1 MRPKFI
7 YTIFFCLAMFA
18 CNTSSEIETKETW
31 KQEILKSEQQ
41 FADMVKEQGIQKAF
55 VKFAAE
61 DAVLM
66 RSDSLIIGKN
76 NIEKFYENQ
85 MSKGLSWSPDFIDV
99 SDSGDL
105 GYTYGH
111 YTFTYADSLGSKNE
125 ATGVFHT
132 VWKRQSDGSWR
143 FVWD

>member
-1 MRPKFI
+1 MVI
-7 YTIFFCLAMFA
+7 FA
-18 CNTSSEIETKETW
+18 CNNNSEIAKKDTW
-31 KQEILKSEQQ
+31 KQEILETEQR
-41 FADMVKEQGIQKAF
+41 FADMLGEQGIQKAF
-55 VKFAAE
+55 VKYAAE

-66 RSDSLIIGKN
+66 RNDSLIIGKN

-85 MSKGLSWSPDFIDV
+85 MSKGLSWTPDFIDV

-111 YTFTYADSLGSKNE
+111 YTYTYADSLGVKQE

-132 VWKRQSDGSWR
+132 VWKRQSDGLWR

>member
-1 MRPKFI
+1 
-7 YTIFFCLAMFA
+7 MFA
-18 CNTSSEIETKETW
+18 CNSSSEIETKETW
-31 KQEILKSEQQ
+31 KQEILMSEQQ

-76 NIEKFYENQ
+76 
-85 MSKGLSWSPDFIDV
+85 
-99 SDSGDL
+99 
-105 GYTYGH
+105 H
-111 YTFTYADSLGSKNE
+111 YTFTFTDSLGSKNE